1 MMKYLIA
8 LLFLLVSLTSCAQV
22 YVKGTG
28 WAYYEGK
35 PTEAPNLKRG
45 SELAFDLI
53 NRVAYMWDRDAQ
65 EWAQFAAAS
74 QAGGVPGLTDT
85 LVAHR
90 LELDLRYTKAQVDSL
105 LLSAVTGAR
114 HYTDSVSLI
123 SLEVRDTFLFYNDD
137 QDSTDL
143 RSLVTGATGPQ
154 GIPGEQGIQGE
165 QGEPGVQGIP
175 GVKGDKGDAG
185 QVGRLVG
192 SVATVADLPD
202 PYAGEIG
209 DVYNVTETGN
219 GWAYNG
225 TSFDNVGPI
234 RGPAG
239 EKGDPGVAGTPGAQG
254 VPGEQGVRGVAGP
267 TGATGPQGVPGTD
280 GEKGDTGERGP
291 PGAEGLTGATGP
303 PGPTGPI
310 GPPGADGATG
320 ATGPPGADGAT
331 GATGPP
337 GADGATG
344 ATGPPGAD
352 GATGATG
359 PPGPAGADGTG
370 GGGNSDPYYFIQNGN
385 VVYLT
390 TTPGDTFFTLNGDS
404 LAATYGNVYHDIIVS
419 NVGGVTPG
427 EFDWRFS
434 GGSSSD
440 YTVGYDAILSGLA
453 LYTGGPL
460 ATDLGVALYINGSP
474 SGITIGGATG
484 NAFKSNFRRAVEPG
498 DRISFRTVAG
508 SSSGELTL
516 VLTMYQAG
524 VSVKGDDG
532 RDGVDGRDGLD
543 GAPGADGQDGLNGVA
558 GANGADGAP
567 GADGQDGTNGAN
579 GVDGRSA
586 YEVWLDAGNTGTQA
600 EYLAS
605 LQGEKGDKGDIGN
618 TGPAGPAGTGGTGGG
633 GLSGS
638 GSFNNVALWASGN
651 LLTDSRMY
659 QTDDGMVIEGQ
670 SNSLILNNLSN
681 SGSAHAEIEFFG
693 RGKTSIRFN
702 HRQSGLFG
710 QLTYDIGARSLYL
723 SNTVGALIFT
733 TGSANQ
739 SSGEVFRATLN
750 GRVGILNSLP
760 DFTLDVGG
768 TDGIRLPQGT
778 TAQRPTGAFGVLRGN
793 TTTNRPEFFDGTSY
807 KSILLEGDVTGS
819 TGGGGTGAT
828 GPAGPAGADGADGAP
843 GPTGATGPAGA
854 DGADGAK
861 GDDGDSAYLVWLN
874 NGNSGT
880 EQQFLNS
887 LKGPKGDPG
896 TGGDGTGT
904 GTAGADGA
912 DGVDGASAYEVWLA
926 NGNSGSEAQFLTSL
940 KGAKGDKGNTGN
952 TGAQG
957 PTGATGATGAKGNTG
972 NTGKSAYQVWLD
984 QGNSGTEAQY
994 IVSLKGQKGDKGNT
1008 GAQGPTGATGD
1019 PGGTGIRG
1027 PTGNTGP
1034 KGNTGNTGPAGPEGP
1049 TGPKGNTGSIGP
1061 VGPAGPKGNTG
1072 NTGATGSTGPRGPAG
1087 PTGPKGNT
1095 GNTGKSAYQ
1104 VWRDQGNTG
1113 TEAQYIASLKG
1124 AKGDRGVKGDKGDT
1138 GATGPAGADASSAF
1152 TSLFNKAF
1160 DANFTYA
1167 NAAGLKNAGQSSFI
1181 NGDVLFLKEG
1191 CPVNEY
1197 VAYKN
1202 TWQYANSIMPAII
1215 QRSFSVSGQ
1224 SGDSRI
1230 TINLK
1235 YMGHYLPTWTLLSTT
1250 RNNYKLTVTTN
1261 SASIASPITI
1271 TSILRMDDTNAT
1283 QIGDVT
1289 FTFRAA
1295 FCDGKTSTVRITVPG
1310 GGVNPGPPT
1319 WTATVPQ

>member
-1 MMKYLIA
+1 MNRYLITI
-8 LLFLLVSLTSCAQV
+8 LLFFLCLASAHAQRPTIDQPRGEDTQISTSRGAV
-22 YVKGTG
+22 YEVRNDTLRSYMATEIDTAVQRSYTPGRDPVPSADRYKIIYAADS
-28 WAYYEGK
+28 AYYYIDAKRRGLLLSGTSTGGG
-35 PTEAPNLKRG
+35 PAAPIRSDKTLLGGGTPNDPFKVDTNLIATLYQVQQLLDSLPAPQG
-45 SELAFDLI
+45 GI
-53 NRVAYMWDRDAQ
+53 
-65 EWAQFAAAS
+65 S
-74 QAGGVPGLTDT
+74 QDT
-85 LVAHR
+85 LDLVLAG
-90 LELDLRYTKAQVDSL
+90 LDDRYTIAEVDSL
-105 LLSAVTGAR
+105 LQSAYQYA
-114 HYTDSVSLI
+114 DSTSLQQI
-123 SLEVRDTFLFYNDD
+123 TLRDTFLYYNDGG
-137 QDSTDL
+137 DSTDL
-143 RSLVTGATGPQ
+143 RSLVTGPGGSQGPK
-154 GIPGEQGIQGE
+154 
-165 QGEPGVQGIP
+165 GEPGRDGVDGLNGQSAYEVWLSQGNTGTEADFLAGLRGADGLP
-175 GVKGDKGDAG
+175 G
-185 QVGRLVG
+185 
-192 SVATVADLPD
+192 ADGVD
-202 PYAGEIG
+202 
-209 DVYNVTETGN
+209 
-219 GWAYNG
+219 
-225 TSFDNVGPI
+225 
-234 RGPAG
+234 
-239 EKGDPGVAGTPGAQG
+239 GDP
-254 VPGEQGVRGVAGP
+254 GP
-267 TGATGPQGVPGTD
+267 TGATGPI
-280 GEKGDTGERGP
+280 GP
-291 PGAEGLTGATGP
+291 PGTTGATG
-303 PGPTGPI
+303 
-310 GPPGADGATG
+310 AE
-320 ATGPPGADGAT
+320 
-331 GATGPP
+331 
-337 GADGATG
+337 
-344 ATGPPGAD
+344 GPPGAD

-370 GGGNSDPYYFIQNGN
+370 GGGNSDPYYFNQNGN

-404 LAATYGNVYHDIIVS
+404 LAATYGNVYQDIIVS
-419 NVGGVTPG
+419 NVEGVTPG
-427 EFDWRFS
+427 EFDWYFS

-460 ATDLGVALYINGSP
+460 ATDLDVALYINGSP

-516 VLTMYQAG
+516 VLTLYQAG

-605 LQGEKGDKGDIGN
+605 LQGEKGDKGDVGD

-638 GSFNNVALWASGN
+638 GLFNNVALWASDHS
-651 LLTDSRMY
+651 LTDSRMY
-659 QTDDGMVIEGQ
+659 QTNDGMVIEGQ

-702 HRQSGLFG
+702 HRQSGLYG
-710 QLTYDIGARSLYL
+710 QLIYDIGARSLYL
-723 SNTVGALIFT
+723 SNVVGDLIFT

-739 SSGEVFRATLN
+739 SFGEVFRATTN

-768 TDGIRLPQGT
+768 SDGIRLPRGT
-778 TAQRPTGAFGVLRGN
+778 TAQRGPSAFGVIRAN
-793 TTTNRPEFFDGTSY
+793 TTTGRPEFDDGTVV
-807 KSILLEGDVTGS
+807 KSFLLEGDVTGG

-854 DGADGAK
+854 DGVDGAK

-887 LKGPKGDPG
+887 LKGEKGDPG
-896 TGGDGTGT
+896 TGGDGT

-957 PTGATGATGAKGNTG
+957 PAGATGATGAKGNTG

-984 QGNSGTEAQY
+984 QGNSGTEAQFLA
-994 IVSLKGQKGDKGNT
+994 SLKGQKGDKGNT
-1008 GAQGPTGATGD
+1008 GAQGPAGAKGD
-1019 PGGTGIRG
+1019 PGETGLRG

-1034 KGNTGNTGPAGPEGP
+1034 KGNTGNTGPAGPAGP
-1049 TGPKGNTGSIGP
+1049 TGQKGNTGSIGP

-1072 NTGATGSTGPRGPAG
+1072 NTGTTGSTGPRGPAG

-1104 VWRDQGNTG
+1104 VWLDQGNTG
-1113 TEAQYIASLKG
+1113 TEAQYVASLKG
-1124 AKGDRGVKGDKGDT
+1124 AKGDRGPKGDKGDT
-1138 GATGPAGADASSAF
+1138 GATGPSGASAF
-1152 TSLFNKAF
+1152 TSVFNYAF
-1160 DANFTYA
+1160 NANFTYA